1 MIKRWSKFNEGN
13 TSDLFKDE
21 INKIRKYFIEYED
34 DDVVSYEM
42 YVCGYSGVKERDMS
56 WSVNPNNG
64 NFERWVDSQTEEA
77 NRYLD
82 NESYRQLFLQTTE
95 LDNYPFAFC
104 ANIKIKSDGAILDDF
119 GVEKLKDILV
129 TWDRLRDNYDK
140 VLINTNSHH
149 HEYKPVSLIVYFNPI
164 VD

>member
-1 MIKRWSKFNEGN
+1 MIRNWKKFNES
-13 TSDLFKDE
+13 TSSDNFRDE
-21 INKIRKYFIEYED
+21 VNNIRQYFIEYED
-34 DDVVSYEM
+34 DDIVSYEM
-42 YVCGYSGVKERDMS
+42 YVCGYSGVKERDML

-64 NFERWVDSQTEEA
+64 NFERWIDSQTEEA

-82 NESYRQLFLQTTE
+82 NESYRQLFLQTTK

-104 ANIKIKSDGAILDDF
+104 ASIKIKSEGSILDDF
-119 GVEKLKDILV
+119 GVEKLRDILT

-140 VLINTNSHH
+140 VLIDMNAHH